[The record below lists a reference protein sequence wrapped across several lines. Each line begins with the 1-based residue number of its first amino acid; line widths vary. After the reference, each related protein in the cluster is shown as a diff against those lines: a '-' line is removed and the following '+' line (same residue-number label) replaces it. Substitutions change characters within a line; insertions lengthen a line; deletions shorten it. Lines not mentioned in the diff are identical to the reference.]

1 MLSATVKNQTDRPG
15 AAGVPR
21 ILLVDDC
28 PDSIR
33 LLGDILQSDYEILVA
48 TDGER
53 ALKIAHQNP
62 GPDLIMLDIM
72 MPGMGGYEVC
82 WRLKT
87 NPTTSGIP
95 VIFITALAA
104 QEDECYGF
112 CVGAVDYITKPFNIS
127 IVRARVSAHIT
138 LHDQNLELQ
147 CQVEEHFCELQQ
159 AQIEIIK
166 GLGRAARF
174 KDDETGFH
182 VIRMSHYSRILAE
195 EMQMSKRWSQLLLHT
210 ASMHDVGKI
219 GVPDAILT
227 KPGKLDEEEWKVM
240 KRHCQYG
247 VDILG
252 DHPSELVRTAKL
264 VAYTHHERWD
274 GNGYPRGLKG
284 KEIPVVGRIVAVADV
299 FDALTSKRPYK
310 EAWPVEEA
318 LAYIDRESGRHFDP
332 DVVFH
337 FQKALPRIL
346 AIREQYSDRNAV
358 SSLRA
363 EPG

>member
-1 MLSATVKNQTDRPG
+1 
-15 AAGVPR
+15 
-21 ILLVDDC
+21 
-28 PDSIR
+28 
-33 LLGDILQSDYEILVA
+33 
-48 TDGER
+48 
-53 ALKIAHQNP
+53 
-62 GPDLIMLDIM
+62 
-72 MPGMGGYEVC
+72 
-82 WRLKT
+82 
-87 NPTTSGIP
+87 
-95 VIFITALAA
+95 LAA

-127 IVRARVSAHIT
+127 IVLARVSAHIA

-227 KPGKLDEEEWKVM
+227 KPRKLDEEEWKVM

-318 LAYIDRESGRHFDP
+318 LAYIGRESGRHFDP